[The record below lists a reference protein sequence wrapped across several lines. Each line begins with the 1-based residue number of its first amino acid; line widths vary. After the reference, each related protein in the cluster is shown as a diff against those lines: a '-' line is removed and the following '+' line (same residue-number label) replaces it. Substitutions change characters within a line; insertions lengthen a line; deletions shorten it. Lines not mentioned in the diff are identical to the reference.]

1 MANSNVNIASKLY
14 AYIRHGIDIND
25 NIKDVYRNSMIFI
38 GDEQQIYV
46 PVMDTYVGIGMT
58 SYNNTLNRIS
68 DLEARID
75 KVAETLSSDLVS
87 KLYANYSYTDLTF
100 NSYIG
105 AEDKS
110 QSLASFMEGG
120 EEFWQL
126 NNEVTIRGIND
137 YDETT
142 GFARTIEHPYKVVD
156 SEGNEYQLN
165 QAEPY
170 SNGLEYRVDAV
181 SGNVAYNASGLY
193 ANYNDGETYTK
204 MPTSG
209 IKVTPVWGGIT
220 YVENPITHQP
230 IAKRIGNR
238 LEIDDKLT
246 WSYMTSAYAY
256 TLNYSQLYTNSEIER
271 VYHNLLGEPEAIY
284 VPVSFD
290 SVVDDVTTEFNKLSI
305 QDQERYAAE
314 NNVITLPAVA
324 TVANGAQIEAGN
336 AVENG
341 VTIAW
346 LAYNTYTVVYKVKS
360 GDYYWSAYSSDIN
373 YEIAS
378 LKDGNLAY
386 TPFSVAQIS
395 SLLDEDQANNA
406 GFEAVVDTDE
416 YTATSAFITSYGPSS
431 YSLMRYTDSFVANFP
446 QIYIKD
452 TQYNS
457 TYNMNIKDGIE
468 TLKEVAYLL
477 DILSDGTL
485 GTTTYVTYGDW
496 STAYWDVTDPDNP
509 VANTGWEGPTTTTDH
524 VGNTVVTY
532 TYDGVTYTVLQKMD
546 GVTSP
551 KASDLY
557 VFYTNTGADAENLGI
572 QIAYSIAG
580 NKKEI
585 DDLHTHTDLLEE
597 GKTTLRS
604 IQSTSNDFAEVKLVG
619 GTTQWVDTDSN
630 QGEANFGNEGVSP
643 ENRHPNYETDQK
655 NAYNSYLVGD
665 VNIQVHLNTA
675 KVYTTTYTS
684 GVDPINYYFK
694 DDFDVV
700 WFGAYTM
707 ADMNNLPETPNTT
720 YYQISDAGITVV
732 HKDASDPT
740 TVTLTQADVS
750 ANDSNTDYIHA
761 VFTEVDNYQYDPR
774 YQTFGTQ
781 YWYKPEAALA
791 LNNNEQNIKYASF
804 TVEEYLGKPDDYSL
818 TSNGLVKTGNYDV
831 YYKDSSDTA
840 TPYKKYSSFDSD
852 TTGKEAFE
860 NEWNIQNNDPQ
871 NFSGAHALSLDEKIY
886 IIDSGLI
893 NQEKVK
899 VHAALHENALATT
912 EWVGAYVDSVVED
925 ITEELENILEEAK
938 QYTRDQIAKLDKD
951 YKYSDFNSYW
961 TNLLNEISTSH
972 NDYTYGT
979 GPNDIYSWSAVTQ
992 PGSPEYKSA
1001 YEIEYNRYQNNPYV
1015 FTYENSG
1022 EYRLSYI
1029 TNSQYVYNTVEEDGI
1044 VTPETRELPTDEL
1057 TVKTRVWGDEQNE
1070 GVNASHT
1077 YEDVVINNT
1086 LDSDNSGSV
1095 DQPDEANGSDNP
1107 LFMAIYNWMATA
1119 KNATPSD
1126 DSDDFEDNQLFVA
1139 DGVTYKPLPVDPT
1152 SKAAI
1157 DTWRSSLTPG
1167 TYYYFNYETQKFN
1180 DLGIYIESLVSETV
1194 HGNAAVFDY
1203 GNRDDKFWTLVY
1215 EEVPNYVEI
1224 NLQKAKTDTE
1234 TSTNLK
1240 DSLKIENEDGTYYI
1254 LTKHDTTS
1262 ATTVID
1268 VTKGYDGEDTD
1279 IINDIE
1285 NNWSDTTLKY
1295 IDKKATEKVEYLTV
1309 ENHHYSYLEN
1319 GNGENKFEVTAHI
1332 TKLEDATAS
1341 NTGFA
1346 DAFDVQTYVKNFF
1359 AWVDI
1364 SASVTNDIINSF
1376 DIYYKE
1382 ITLSD
1387 YLAMDD
1393 APTLYQ
1399 RTVSNDEVQYNSV
1412 NTPNTSWYWQDNNA
1426 LASEHVNTDPDTLVN
1441 GGTASNVT
1449 VNFEAGTSGGS
1460 DLVKAEYGEHIKIN
1474 LQVSGGWFHKQFN
1487 ANGGS
1492 KYEENKRTGSNYYI
1506 RIEEPKLNPLNLTLT
1521 EYGK

>member
-68 DLEARID
+68 YLEGRINE
-75 KVAETLSSDLVS
+75 VAETLSSDLVS

-100 NSYIG
+100 NSYIN
-105 AEDKS
+105 ATDKG
-110 QSLASFMEGG
+110 QSLAAFNEGG

-137 YDETT
+137 YDPET
-142 GFARTIEHPYKVVD
+142 GFARTIEHPYIVVD
-156 SEGNEYQLN
+156 SDGNEYRLN
-165 QAEPY
+165 QAAPY
-170 SNGLEYRVDAV
+170 GNGLEYQVDV
-181 SGNVAYNASGLY
+181 SSGNVAYNASGLY
-193 ANYNDGETYTK
+193 VNYNDGETYTK

-220 YVENPITHQP
+220 SVENPITHQP

-238 LEIDDKLT
+238 LEIDDSLT

-271 VYHNLLGEPEAIY
+271 VYHNLLGEPTAIY

-314 NNVITLPAVA
+314 NNVITWPAVA
-324 TVANGAQIEAGN
+324 TVANGAQTEAGN
-336 AVENG
+336 ATIDG
-341 VTIAW
+341 VTTAW
-346 LAYNTYTVVYKVKS
+346 LTYNTYTVVYKVKS

-406 GFEAVVDTDE
+406 GFEAVADTDE

-485 GTTTYVTYGDW
+485 GSTTYVTYGDW
-496 STAYWDVTDPDNP
+496 SAAYWDVTDPDNP

-585 DDLHTHTDLLEE
+585 DDLHSHTDLLEE

-619 GTTQWVDTDSN
+619 GTTHWVDTDSN
-630 QGEANFGNEGVSP
+630 QGESDFGNEDVLP
-643 ENRHPNYETDQK
+643 ENRHPNYETSDR

-675 KVYTTTYTS
+675 KVYTTTYTA

-720 YYQISDAGITVV
+720 YYEIGNPTII

-740 TVTLTQADVS
+740 TVTLAQAD
-750 ANDSNTDYIHA
+750 AALNDSNTDYIKA
-761 VFTEVDNYQYDPR
+761 EFTEVTNLEYQYDPR
-774 YQTFGTQ
+774 LQTVGTQ

-791 LNNNEQNIKYASF
+791 LNNNEQNIKYASW
-804 TVEEYLGKPDDYSL
+804 TVEDYLGLADGDPVNSANL
-818 TSNGLVKTGNYDV
+818 PKTGNYDV

-840 TPYKKYSSFDSD
+840 EPYKKYSSFDSEAN
-852 TTGKEAFE
+852 GKVAFE
-860 NEWNIQNNDPQ
+860 NEWNTQNNDPQ
-871 NFSGAHALSLDEKIY
+871 NFSGDHELSLDEKIY

-899 VHAALHENALATT
+899 VHAVIGENALATT

-961 TNLLNEISTSH
+961 TNFLNNLSEPYAWGTESGQ
-972 NDYTYGT
+972 TY
-979 GPNDIYSWSAVTQ
+979 SVAAVTQ
-992 PGSPEYKSA
+992 AGSPEYKSA

-1022 EYRLSYI
+1022 DYRLSYI

-1070 GVNASHT
+1070 GANASHT

-1139 DGVTYKPLPVDPT
+1139 DGVTYKPLPVDST
-1152 SKAAI
+1152 SKEAI
-1157 DTWRSSLTPG
+1157 DTWRSSLTPS
-1167 TYYYFNYETQKFN
+1167 TYYYFNYETQEFA
-1180 DLGIYIESLVSETV
+1180 DLVLYMSSLVGEEV
-1194 HGNAAVFDY
+1194 HGNQVVFNY

-1215 EEVPNYVEI
+1215 EQVPNYVEI
-1224 NLQKAKTDTE
+1224 NLQKAETDTV

-1240 DSLKIENEDGTYYI
+1240 DSLKIENEDGTFYV

-1268 VTKGYDGEDTD
+1268 VTKVESDGTTAV
-1279 IINDIE
+1279 
-1285 NNWSDTTLKY
+1285 SGFTATTLKY

-1364 SASVTNDIINSF
+1364 SASVTDSIINSF

-1387 YLAMDD
+1387 YLAMAD

-1449 VNFEAGTSGGS
+1449 VNFEAGTSSGN